1 MICELEKIIKF
12 NGIVG
17 AFVHNN
23 KEWKRWY
30 MSSQPE
36 IDQLPGEWEEKCNK
50 LEKMILLK
58 AVRPD
63 RVL

>member
-30 MSSQPE
+30 MSS
-36 IDQLPGEWEEKCNK
+36 
-50 LEKMILLK
+50 
-58 AVRPD
+58 
-63 RVL
+63 

>member
-1 MICELEKIIKF
+1 MICELEKIVKF

-36 IDQLPGEWEEKCNK
+36 ID
-50 LEKMILLK
+50 
-58 AVRPD
+58 
-63 RVL
+63 